1 VTTRGRST
9 KTGRSYLDAIASVLG
24 YAADLGIVEASPVAA
39 FREALHRRTRT
50 KRGRSESEAGRHVR
64 PIEGG
69 HELARLVS
77 AAQEE
82 GREPEVLVLLD
93 AGLRLGEA
101 LGLTWGSIGWG
112 ESGHASSRSLFISGN
127 RPRGGAPSLP
137 KSGRT
142 RRVAL
147 SQRLRRSLLDLYQS
161 RLPRARIDS
170 CWRGWSPPTSV
181 ATSGG
186 ASAPRRA
193 SATGR

>member
-1 VTTRGRST
+1 MAPRDRARTELRLLGATRLDAPTPALLREWWNAEVTTRGRST

-112 ESGHASSRSLFISGN
+112 ES
-127 RPRGGAPSLP
+127 
-137 KSGRT
+137 
-142 RRVAL
+142 
-147 SQRLRRSLLDLYQS
+147 
-161 RLPRARIDS
+161 
-170 CWRGWSPPTSV
+170 
-181 ATSGG
+181 
-186 ASAPRRA
+186 
-193 SATGR
+193 